1 MSFEIDDKDALA
13 RSMMLALAID
23 RGLPENPEEA
33 VKLLWDFYSQA
44 QGELRSIEREKDSV
58 LRDALKGLGKPFE
71 QQP

>member
-33 VKLLWDFYSQA
+33 VRLLWDFYSQA
-44 QGELRSIEREKDSV
+44 QGELRARQGFSTS
-58 LRDALKGLGKPFE
+58 
-71 QQP
+71 

>member
-44 QGELRSIEREKDSV
+44 QGELRSIERDKDSV

>member
-33 VKLLWDFYSQA
+33 VRLLWDFYSQA